1 MPKSILLQQ
10 SLVLGVDS
18 EEQQMLSQ
26 FRRRGFT
33 IIDVIVTTGLIGVIT
48 TFGAP
53 ELQDAL
59 RRRTVQAA
67 SDQFT
72 TAHSL
77 ARATAIR
84 YGRVAQLH
92 IDPSARRFWIEADTS
107 ADGVGQRATIWYER
121 TLSDPAVVMSSD
133 RSVLCFDALGLA
145 YDVDPCQSGDAQV
158 VFSTIDAADTVRTT
172 VLGKV
177 LR

>member
-1 MPKSILLQQ
+1 MFSHQT
-10 SLVLGVDS
+10 
-18 EEQQMLSQ
+18 
-26 FRRRGFT
+26 RRGFT
-33 IIDVIVTTGLIGVIT
+33 IIDVIVTTGLVGIVT
-48 TFGAP
+48 AFGAP

-59 RRRTVQAA
+59 RRRQVQAA
-67 SDQFT
+67 ADQFT

-92 IDPSARRFWIEADTS
+92 IDPAARRFWIEADTS
-107 ADGVGQRATIWYER
+107 ADDIGQRATIWYVR
-121 TLSDPAVVMSSD
+121 TLADPGVQISSD
-133 RSVLCFDALGLA
+133 RTVICFDSRGLA
-145 YDVDPCQSGDAQV
+145 YDVDPCEPGDAQI
-158 VFSTIDAADTVRTT
+158 VFSAVEAADTVRTT

>member
-1 MPKSILLQQ
+1 M
-10 SLVLGVDS
+10 LGRTV
-18 EEQQMLSQ
+18 
-26 FRRRGFT
+26 RRGVT
-33 IIDVIVTTGLIGVIT
+33 VIDVIVTTGLVGVVT
-48 TFGAP
+48 AFGAP

-67 SDQFT
+67 ADEFT

-92 IDPSARRFWIEADTS
+92 VDPAARRFWIEVDTS
-107 ADGVGQRATIWYER
+107 ADAIGQRATIWYER
-121 TLSDPAVVMSSD
+121 TLNDPGVKMSSD
-133 RSVLCFDALGLA
+133 RSVLCFDARGLA
-145 YDVDPCQSGDAQV
+145 YDVDPCESGDAQL
-158 VFSTIDAADTVRTT
+158 VFSVVDAADTLRTT

>member
-1 MPKSILLQQ
+1 MFGRSA
-10 SLVLGVDS
+10 
-18 EEQQMLSQ
+18 
-26 FRRRGFT
+26 RRGFT
-33 IIDVIVTTGLIGVIT
+33 AIDVIVTTGLLGVVTAIGT
-48 TFGAP
+48 P

-67 SDQFT
+67 ADEFT

-92 IDPSARRFWIEADTS
+92 IDASARRFWVEVDTS
-107 ADGVGQRATIWYER
+107 ADAVGQRATIWYDR
-121 TLSDPAVVMSSD
+121 TLTGPTVQMSSD
-133 RSVLCFDALGLA
+133 RTLLCFDARGLA
-145 YDVDPCQSGDAQV
+145 LDVDPCQTGDAQI
-158 VFSTIDAADTVRTT
+158 VFSAIQTADTVRTT
-172 VLGKV
+172 VLGKI

>member
-1 MPKSILLQQ
+1 MFGPT
-10 SLVLGVDS
+10 V
-18 EEQQMLSQ
+18 
-26 FRRRGFT
+26 RRGFT
-33 IIDVIVTTGLIGVIT
+33 VIDVVITTGLLGIVSAY
-48 TFGAP
+48 GAP

-67 SDQFT
+67 ADEFT

-92 IDPSARRFWIEADTS
+92 VDAASRRFWIEVDTS
-107 ADGVGQRATIWYER
+107 ADDIGQRATVWYER
-121 TLSDPAVVMSSD
+121 KLADQGVQMSSD
-133 RSVLCFDALGLA
+133 RTVFCFDARGLA
-145 YDVDPCQSGDAQV
+145 YDVGPCEPGNAQL
-158 VFSTIDAADTVRTT
+158 VFSELDAADTVRTT
-172 VLGKV
+172 VLGKA

>member
-1 MPKSILLQQ
+1 MLGR
-10 SLVLGVDS
+10 SL
-18 EEQQMLSQ
+18 
-26 FRRRGFT
+26 RRGFT
-33 IIDVIVTTGLIGVIT
+33 IIDVIVTTGLLGVVT
-48 TFGAP
+48 AFGAP

-59 RRRTVQAA
+59 RRRVTQSAA
-67 SDQFT
+67 DQFT

-92 IDPSARRFWIEADTS
+92 IDPAARLFWIEVDTS
-107 ADGVGQRATIWYER
+107 TDAIGQRATVWYDR
-121 TLSDPAVVMSSD
+121 SISDPGVQVSSD
-133 RSVLCFDALGLA
+133 RSVLCFDARGLA
-145 YDVDPCQSGDAQV
+145 FDVDPCQPGDAQV
-158 VFSTIDAADTVRTT
+158 VFKAIQAADTVRTT

>member
-1 MPKSILLQQ
+1 MFGPRL
-10 SLVLGVDS
+10 
-18 EEQQMLSQ
+18 
-26 FRRRGFT
+26 RRGMT
-33 IIDVIVTTGLIGVIT
+33 VIDVIVTTGLVGIVT

-59 RRRTVQAA
+59 RRRTVQASA
-67 SDQFT
+67 DQFT

-92 IDPSARRFWIEADTS
+92 VDAAARRFWIEVDTS
-107 ADGVGQRATIWYER
+107 ADDVGQRATIWYDR
-121 TLSDPAVVMSSD
+121 TLDDPGVQISSD
-133 RSVLCFDALGLA
+133 RSLLCFDARGLA
-145 YDVDPCQSGDAQV
+145 YDVDPCEPGDAQL
-158 VFSTIDAADTVRTT
+158 VFTVLDAADTVHTT

>member
-1 MPKSILLQQ
+1 MFGRS
-10 SLVLGVDS
+10 V
-18 EEQQMLSQ
+18 
-26 FRRRGFT
+26 RRGFT
-33 IIDVIVTTGLIGVIT
+33 AIDVVVTTGLLGVVT
-48 TFGAP
+48 AFGAP

-59 RRRTVQAA
+59 RRRTIQSAA
-67 SDQFT
+67 DQFT

-92 IDPSARRFWIEADTS
+92 IDPAARRFWVEVDTS
-107 ADGVGQRATIWYER
+107 ANDVGQRATVWYDR
-121 TLSDPAVVMSSD
+121 TLTDPGVQVSSD
-133 RSVLCFDALGLA
+133 RTLLCFDARGLA
-145 YDVDPCQSGDAQV
+145 LDINPCEAGDAQV
-158 VFSTIDAADTVRTT
+158 VFTALQASDTVRTT